1 MSTGTIARVVLA
13 AFLVGLALVLAALAF
28 AAARAIALWRQAKR
42 TGGAVGRELA
52 SFEER
57 VAHAERHMSEW
68 ERSSRELE
76 LALVR
81 LRVSQARL
89 RVLRDAV
96 ERAQGR
102 IRWIRVFV
110 PR

>member
-1 MSTGTIARVVLA
+1 VVVLA
-13 AFLVGLALVLAALAF
+13 FLAALVVVLAALALAVF
-28 AAARAIALWRQAKR
+28 RALGLWRQAKR
-42 TGGAVGRELA
+42 TGGAIGGELA

-57 VAHAERHMSEW
+57 TARAERHMSEF
-68 ERSSRELE
+68 ERSSEELE
-76 LALVR
+76 QALDR

-89 RVLRDAV
+89 RVLVTAV
-96 ERAQGR
+96 ERAQDR